1 MMPSILQ
8 SKVMEPSV
16 GEWVVPQVVV
26 VPLLAFCNNHGKIY
40 RLGYGGG
47 FYDRT
52 LENMRAIT
60 IGVGLDGLEC
70 PQDEFIIE
78 KTD

>member
-1 MMPSILQ
+1 
-8 SKVMEPSV
+8 
-16 GEWVVPQVVV
+16 VV
-26 VPLLAFCNNHGKIY
+26 VPLLAFCINQGKIY

-52 LENMRAIT
+52 LEKYRVFT
-60 IGVGLDGLEC
+60 IGIALDGLEC
-70 PQDEFIIE
+70 PLDEFIIE